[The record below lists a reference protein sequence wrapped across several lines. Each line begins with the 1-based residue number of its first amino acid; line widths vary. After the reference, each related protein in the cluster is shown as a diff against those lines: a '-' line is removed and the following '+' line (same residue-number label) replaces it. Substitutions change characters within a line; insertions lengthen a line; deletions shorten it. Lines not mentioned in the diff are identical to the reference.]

1 MDEQQLAQIAPQVAE
16 AAKAAVQGD
25 QQAKQALDQLQ
36 PDMLQYIAQM
46 VAQQDQEGAQ
56 AIMQIVQ
63 SRVQQAKFGAKLTYI
78 QRLRGECPDGYEMQ
92 YFKKGG
98 QVCKKCMKKVQAKQE
113 GGNVIEEFKCGQKMK
128 RAKKAECGTKIKS
141 EKCGGSAPKKACG
154 GVKMS
159 GCGSKVKLDK
169 CGGKQVKK
177 KANGGSFIPFQN
189 RGLSQ
194 LQNPH
199 FLIN

>member
-16 AAKAAVQGD
+16 AAKAALQGD
-25 QQAKQALDQLQ
+25 EQAKQALDQIQ

-56 AIMQIVQ
+56 AIMQVVQ
-63 SRVQQAKFGAKLTYI
+63 SRVQQAKFGAKLSYI
-78 QRLRGECPDGYEMQ
+78 QSLRGECPEGYEMQ

-98 QVCKKCMKKVQAKQE
+98 QVCKKCVQKVQANQE
-113 GGNVIEEFKCGQKMK
+113 GGDMNYIDQFKCGQKMK
-128 RAKKAECGTKIKS
+128 RTKKAECGTKVKS
-141 EKCGGSAPKKACG
+141 EKCGGSTPKKACG
-154 GVKMS
+154 GVKMN

-177 KANGGSFIPFQN
+177 KANGGSLIPFLN
-189 RGLSQ
+189 RGL
-194 LQNPH
+194 N
-199 FLIN
+199 